1 MRLALRSIHLLMKI
15 HPTNH
20 NLELAS
26 AMLEE
31 MEDYLLSNEVFW
43 PLKRSVGRAA
53 PRLTLGALLLT
64 LDQLEAMRSDMSPA
78 QDASFEK
85 LIMQMDL
92 VCGKHAVALERKA
105 GREAGSRLNL
115 WRGFVNDLE
124 ESPSRAGSYA
134 YEVRHRVMLTRLVEL
149 GPESADLHT
158 ALESAGAVD
167 QRLRL
172 LFTGDAFV
180 WDSRLQGTYPPD
192 EYWHL
197 YGHPRKED

>member
-1 MRLALRSIHLLMKI
+1 MLFTLRPVPLLMKL
-15 HPTNH
+15 HPTDH

-43 PLKRSVGRAA
+43 PLERSVGRAA
-53 PRLTLGALLLT
+53 PRLTLGTLLLT
-64 LDQLEAMRSDMSPA
+64 LDQLEAMRSDMTPA
-78 QDASFEK
+78 QDASLEK

-92 VCGKHAVALERKA
+92 VRGKHAVALERKA

-134 YEVRHRVMLTRLVEL
+134 YEVRHRVMLIRLVKM
-149 GPESADLHT
+149 GAESADLHA
-158 ALESAGAVD
+158 ALESARAVD
-167 QRLRL
+167 QRLRR
-172 LFTGDAFV
+172 LFTVDVFI
-180 WDSRLQGTYPPD
+180 WDPRLQGTYPPE

-197 YGHPRKED
+197 YGHPRKET